1 MIIVRPHRV
10 LILSGD
16 REVQRALKTVLEDRS
31 PEELYVDLSEDLPLE
46 APAKEHASFETS
58 SYSELGDA
66 TLALERGRSAGR
78 PFSVALVDLALAQE
92 RARQVISVLLK
103 HDPALQII
111 VLNTSLEI
119 PWRSLLGGFAAH
131 DGLLMLRYPC
141 EAMEVVQAARALAN
155 KWQFAQER
163 AAREAELEAAV
174 SARTMELERSKQAL
188 LTVLIERDRMEAELR
203 LAQKLEAVG
212 QLAAG
217 IAHEINT
224 PIQFVSDTVHFLRS
238 GTTDL
243 RQLLALLEELAP
255 ELTTNPRVLELK
267 EEIDLE
273 LLDTEMPKSFERITE
288 GLGRVRVIVR
298 AMKDFAHPRQDE
310 MSDAD
315 LNQAIMN
322 TLVVSRNEYKY
333 VADAVTDLG
342 EIPPV
347 KCHVG
352 DLNQVFLNLIVN
364 AAHAIESAHRPSEQR
379 PKITIRTQRDGS
391 QVVVT
396 VADEGTGIPEEIRG
410 RIFDHFFT
418 TKEVGRGTG
427 QGLAIARAIVER
439 HGGAISF
446 ETEVGRGTS
455 FVVRLPID
463 PTHASAVAA

>member
-1 MIIVRPHRV
+1 
-10 LILSGD
+10 
-16 REVQRALKTVLEDRS
+16 
-31 PEELYVDLSEDLPLE
+31 
-46 APAKEHASFETS
+46 
-58 SYSELGDA
+58 
-66 TLALERGRSAGR
+66 
-78 PFSVALVDLALAQE
+78 
-92 RARQVISVLLK
+92 VLLRR
-103 HDPALQII
+103 DPALQII
-111 VLNTSLEI
+111 VLNTSAEI

-188 LTVLIERDRMEAELR
+188 LRVLIERDRMEAELR

-455 FVVRLPID
+455 FMVRLPID
-463 PTHASAVAA
+463 PTQASAAAA